1 MKSISHAILFPLLS
15 SVNIISSSDV
25 LKWAVSFEIGNNI
38 SFTSIF
44 RLKMQNKCGLSE
56 EPCDKQQLTFNIFEL
71 AFVVIAVTQS
81 GKLRV
86 IVAGYKRLLPFL
98 TAS

>member
-44 RLKMQNKCGLSE
+44 RLKMQNKCGLSG
-56 EPCDKQQLTFNIFEL
+56 EPCENQQLTFNVFEL
-71 AFVVIAVTQS
+71 ALCCYSCHAEWQIA
-81 GKLRV
+81 GDCGA
-86 IVAGYKRLLPFL
+86 I
-98 TAS
+98 